1 MNDLFNSFKS
11 INEIL
16 EGELLEISVRRHQIS
31 YIFGGN
37 SIGLKDIKTLIDTMK
52 KYEINSSYLTVQDD
66 NYVFITFEGWYK
78 NSETDGRYIDNVF
91 KMYIDEIADKICTC
105 PALEF
110 VVSAQYIKC
119 FLDKGGLTVDDLS
132 SYEELMGAKGSL
144 ELTPQRPYLLF
155 INENYYLEEETND
168 TQEFIG

>member
-16 EGELLEISVRRHQIS
+16 EGELLEISVRRNQIS

-37 SIGLKDIKTLIDTMK
+37 SIGLKDVKTLIDVMK
-52 KYEINSSYLTVQDD
+52 KYEISNSYLTIQDD
-66 NYVFITFEGWYK
+66 TYLFLTFEDWYK
-78 NSETDGRYIDNVF
+78 EAETDGRYLDNVF
-91 KMYIDEIADKICTC
+91 KMYIDEISEKICTC

-110 VVSAQYIKC
+110 VVSNQYIKC

-144 ELTPQRPYLLF
+144 ELMPQRPYLLF
-155 INENYYLEEETND
+155 INENYYMEEGVDD
-168 TQEFIG
+168 TEK